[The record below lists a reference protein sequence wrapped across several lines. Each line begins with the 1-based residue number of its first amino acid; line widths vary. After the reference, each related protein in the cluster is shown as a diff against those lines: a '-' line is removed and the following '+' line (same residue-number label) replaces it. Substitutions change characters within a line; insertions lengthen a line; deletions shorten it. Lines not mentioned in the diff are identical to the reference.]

1 MIRICLWSPS
11 ESFTFIF
18 VLEKKIEFPHNQQA
32 QKFKSPK
39 STDDDADVG
48 GAVNGGVGGGF
59 VGNAITVRVASR
71 WTDIL
76 MNKSTDIWGSRVSF
90 GTEMEMVNVTK

>member
-1 MIRICLWSPS
+1 M
-11 ESFTFIF
+11 
-18 VLEKKIEFPHNQQA
+18 
-32 QKFKSPK
+32 
-39 STDDDADVG
+39 G
-48 GAVNGGVGGGF
+48 GAVNGGVSGGF
-59 VGNAITVRVASR
+59 VGSAITVRVAFR